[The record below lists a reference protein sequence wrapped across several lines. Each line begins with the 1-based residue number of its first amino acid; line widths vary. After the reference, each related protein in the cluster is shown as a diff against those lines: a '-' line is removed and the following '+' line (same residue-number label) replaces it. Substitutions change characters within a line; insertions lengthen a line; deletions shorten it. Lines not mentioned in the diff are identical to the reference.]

1 METRA
6 NNIAIGAFVLAVIA
20 AVFVFIF
27 WLMSASDGSNRRNVK
42 IIFPGAVTGLPTG
55 GQVLFNGIKVGDVA
69 NLTFDPKNPKL
80 VVATV
85 SVDAKAPLR
94 KDTQASLGFTG
105 LTGVAYV
112 DLHGGSENA
121 PPLIDPDS
129 DEVPVIYANRSQFED
144 LLEGAKDILAKADT
158 TLASIEEVVTK
169 SAPAIQD
176 TIANVEQFSK
186 ALANNSDGV
195 DQFMAGISETAKA
208 ITGLSGRIGNLVDRG
223 EQLLAQV
230 PPDKIG
236 EIVGDVEQITTEL
249 SNSAQE
255 VSGVVQSA
263 KATADELQ
271 TFAQGL
277 NESLTQVDGILAA
290 VEPDKVQQVVEGAAD
305 LAEVVSQRQ
314 QDIDQ
319 MLASASQITKDAE
332 SLSSELA
339 ARKGEIGKIVDDASV
354 AMADVSA
361 AAGEANRV
369 LAAVDSDRVANIV
382 SSTDKVISNIAGQ
395 EQQINRAIGSFT
407 NAADNVNQMTQDLQ
421 KRVPDVD
428 KIIQQGTQ
436 IADNLNGASV
446 RVNGILDK
454 VDGMVSADGQGFIQ
468 EATAAAKSIR
478 VVADAFAKRADPISQ
493 NLLKLTQQ
501 GSTDLTALMRQ
512 LNATLTQ
519 IQRAVE
525 NFDRNP
531 NRVIFGGS
539 DTPVYN
545 GARRR

>member
-80 VVATV
+80 VVAIV

-158 TLASIEEVVTK
+158 TLASIEGVVTK

-271 TFAQGL
+271 SFAQGL

-290 VEPDKVQQVVEGAAD
+290 VEPEKVQQVVEGAAD

-361 AAGEANRV
+361 AASEANRV

-436 IADNLNGASV
+436 IAENLNGASV

>member
-277 NESLTQVDGILAA
+277 NESLTRVDGILAA

-436 IADNLNGASV
+436 IAENLNGASV